1 MKRREYMIDAVG
13 GLTVTAGCSEISGMI
28 ERPEVVGS
36 KEFDLQPESFTR
48 TELDFSGYR
57 GALEYDVEA
66 EHGAGIFV
74 MSLYDIDGE
83 ETTRTILYLTPGNSK
98 ERGTIQLTNETL
110 EVLVH
115 ADRDDL
121 GLSLTFDFE
130 IHES

>member
-1 MKRREYMIDAVG
+1 MKRREYLIGTVG
-13 GLTVTAGCSEISGMI
+13 GLAVTAGCSEISGMI
-28 ERPEVVGS
+28 DRPEAVGS
-36 KEFDLQPESFTR
+36 REFDLQPESFAG
-48 TELDFSGYR
+48 TEFDFSGYR

-66 EHGAGIFV
+66 EHGAGNFV

-83 ETTRTILYLTPGNSK
+83 ETTRTILYLTAGNSK
-98 ERGTIQLTNETL
+98 ERGTIQLTNEKL

-115 ADRDDL
+115 ADRNDL